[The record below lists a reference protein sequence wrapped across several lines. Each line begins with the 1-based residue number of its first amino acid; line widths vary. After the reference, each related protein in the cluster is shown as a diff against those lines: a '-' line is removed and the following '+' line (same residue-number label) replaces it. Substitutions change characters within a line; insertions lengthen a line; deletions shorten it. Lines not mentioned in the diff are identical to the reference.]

1 MTMRALPESNREL
14 ALLWRQQLGVLGSD
28 TLAAMM
34 RRAPGTLPRA
44 LRAEVRFLAD
54 MERLWANPKLRRQ
67 IDLAHVERAQ
77 AALRRFLEEI
87 DPRDRLAG
95 RVIGILAPL
104 MLNMLLIF
112 VALVVWLVMTGRL

>member
-28 TLAAMM
+28 TLAAKM

>member
-14 ALLWRQQLGVLGSD
+14 ALLWRQQLGVLGGD
-28 TLAAMM
+28 TLAAKM

-54 MERLWANPKLRRQ
+54 MERLWPNPKLRRQ

-77 AALRRFLEEI
+77 VALRRFLEEI
-87 DPRDRLAG
+87 DPRDRLVG
-95 RVIGILAPL
+95 RAIGILAPL
-104 MLNMLLIF
+104 MLNILLIF